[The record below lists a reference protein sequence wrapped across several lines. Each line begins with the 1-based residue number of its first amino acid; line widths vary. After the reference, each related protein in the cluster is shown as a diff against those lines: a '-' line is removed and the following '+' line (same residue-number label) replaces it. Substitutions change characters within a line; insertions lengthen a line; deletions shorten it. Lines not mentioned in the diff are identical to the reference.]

1 MINNNYKKVLFA
13 LGMVIGANVSVFANV
28 GEKNDNIVNIETGNE
43 VDCLMS

>member
-13 LGMVIGANVSVFANV
+13 LGMVIGANVSVFASV

-43 VDCLMS
+43 VDCFEL